1 MTPVNPKTAW
11 WSFAAIGA
19 VAGLFSGFFGVG
31 GGIIMVPLLVSLLSV
46 EHKTATVMSLA
57 AIIPTAT
64 VGALGFVAS
73 QSVPPNQ
80 LVFGA
85 VIAVGGILTAPL
97 GTLALRKLN
106 VRAIRWAFV
115 AVLVA
120 TAIMVFVTLP
130 SRDVLLEWSLGTIVE
145 LFVLGC
151 VMGFIAGLLG
161 VGGGL
166 IAVPVLIVVF
176 GVSDLN
182 AKALSLVAMIPAAIS
197 GTISTVRASSFP
209 VKPSIALGAGAAVTS
224 LGGVWLATVVPVA
237 AAQVLLAAFIV
248 YAAVTMALR
257 ATRSS
262 NG

>member
-1 MTPVNPKTAW
+1 MTPVNSTTAW
-11 WSFAAIGA
+11 WSFAAIGL
-19 VAGLFSGFFGVG
+19 VAGLVSGFFGVG
-31 GGIIMVPLLVSLLSV
+31 GGMIMIPLLVSLLSV
-46 EHKTATVMSLA
+46 DHKTATVMSLA
-57 AIIPTAT
+57 AIIPTAA

-73 QSVPPNQ
+73 QSVPLDQ

-85 VIAVGGILTAPL
+85 VIAVGGIATAPI
-97 GTLALRKLN
+97 GTRALRKLN

-115 AVLVA
+115 ALLVA

-130 SRDVLLEWSLGTIVE
+130 SRDVLLEWSLGTVAQ
-145 LFVLGC
+145 LFLLGC

-166 IAVPVLIVVF
+166 IAVPVLIVMF

-197 GTISTVRASSFP
+197 GTMSTARASSFP
-209 VKPSIALGAGAAVTS
+209 VRPTVALGAGAAVTS

-237 AAQVLLAAFIV
+237 AAQTLLAAFIV

-257 ATRSS
+257 AARQPKS
-262 NG
+262 

>member
-11 WSFAAIGA
+11 WSFAAIGV

-31 GGIIMVPLLVSLLSV
+31 GGIIMVPLLVSVLAV

-57 AIIPTAT
+57 AIIPTAA

-73 QSVPPNQ
+73 QSVPIDQ

-85 VIAVGGILTAPL
+85 VIAVGGIMTAPL
-97 GTLALRKLN
+97 GTRALRRLN

-115 AVLVA
+115 SVLVG
-120 TAIMVFVTLP
+120 TAVMVFVTLP
-130 SRDVLLEWSLGTIVE
+130 SRDVLLEWSLVTVLQ
-145 LFVLGC
+145 LFILGC
-151 VMGFIAGLLG
+151 VMGFVAGLLG

-166 IAVPVLIVVF
+166 IAVPVLIVLF

-197 GTISTVRASSFP
+197 GTLSTARVSAFP
-209 VKPSIALGAGAAVTS
+209 TKPSVALGAGAAVTS

-237 AAQVLLAAFIV
+237 AAQALLAAFIV
-248 YAAVTMALR
+248 YAAITMALR
-257 ATRSS
+257 NVRSS